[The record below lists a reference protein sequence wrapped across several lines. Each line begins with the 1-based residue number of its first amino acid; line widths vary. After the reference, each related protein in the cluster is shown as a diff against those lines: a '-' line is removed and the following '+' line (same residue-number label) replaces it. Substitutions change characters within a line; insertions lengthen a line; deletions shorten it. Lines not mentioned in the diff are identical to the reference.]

1 MNNKTLPYWLAVEES
16 KTVRF
21 SELAHLMAKA
31 MHPGDDELMSYAAA
45 RINLETELKQ
55 AVKDGALTVRNASGL
70 GPHTFAHGD
79 ALQRAVLIPS
89 LDLGQ
94 C

>member
-1 MNNKTLPYWLAVEES
+1 MRAALEGVPMNNKTLPYWLVVEES

-31 MHPGDDELMSYAAA
+31 MHPGDHEL
-45 RINLETELKQ
+45 R
-55 AVKDGALTVRNASGL
+55 
-70 GPHTFAHGD
+70 
-79 ALQRAVLIPS
+79 
-89 LDLGQ
+89 Q